1 VAGDDDGTR
10 AILGRSSDVSMGAS
24 DARAVFIGPDGSQVL
39 QAEFADKRLRQYHVR
54 DFVVRL
60 CR

>member
-1 VAGDDDGTR
+1 MSAHGPFSVALRDVAR
-10 AILGRSSDVSMGAS
+10 ARR
-24 DARAVFIGPDGSQVL
+24 DALAVFIEPDGSQVL

>member
-1 VAGDDDGTR
+1 MSAHGPFSVALR
-10 AILGRSSDVSMGAS
+10 DV
-24 DARAVFIGPDGSQVL
+24 ARARRDALTVFIEPDGSQVL